1 MDLETIGNIILAL
14 SILAGGIT
22 FLYVNLH
29 YKPDDED

>member
-1 MDLETIGNIILAL
+1 MDLESISNIILAI

-22 FLYVNLH
+22 FVYVNLH